1 MAEEKQFIDKV
12 KEAFDFV
19 IGQLKKI
26 TGINFLK
33 QIRGLVGAAAGYAAL
48 WGLRASIMAHPEAA
62 FRILNFITKYYYTPP
77 QVWAGFINEYM
88 KQMTGKEIDMDAF
101 VKLGARV
108 GGRSVMEVFGEEFMT
123 PMLNLI
129 LPRPPLT
136 FDKGMDAAERFL
148 GVNLTFQ
155 MNAWLLHLIGDIV
168 SLGKMKSLKDLPNA
182 ISWSFGIGWLS
193 WLVMGTPFRKA
204 ISEPLEKGF
213 NKIYTP
219 ELLAK
224 SEALRAWIAEKITTK
239 ELQEELLQHGLSPE
253 KIAVLAELA
262 ERELSD
268 SDLKKLYFE
277 RVITEKDI
285 EEELKLRGYGK
296 WRRKYLIQL
305 ITKDRILKWRDKVL
319 DAAMDV
325 FIEGQMTKTDFEG
338 YLDVLKYNEQEKKLI
353 IDFCMLE
360 KIKKSTPTVAQIKQA
375 FKKNYISYRE
385 AKSMLLDKGWD
396 DRWADIILEAME

>member
-19 IGQLKKI
+19 IGQFKKI

-33 QIRGLVGAAAGYAAL
+33 QIRGLIGAAAGYAAL

-62 FRILNFITKYYYTPP
+62 FKILNFITRYYYTPP

>member
-19 IGQLKKI
+19 IGQFKKI

-62 FRILNFITKYYYTPP
+62 FKILNFITRYYYTPP

-262 ERELSD
+262 EKELSD

-325 FIEGQMTKTDFEG
+325 FIEGQMSKTDFEG
-338 YLDVLKYNEQEKKLI
+338 YLDVLKYNEQEKRLI